1 MDLHFEKGTGDRPKG
16 HALLFFHDKNDP
28 EVILVTYILSL
39 PIKVDVSKYIPPMF
53 ANQMQGMAD
62 QDLSGFAFPPLP
74 EKCESLQILRQL
86 ADVRDDDLISGGPC
100 DINDSMNL
108 VQVVNDFQ
116 QEYTR
121 LWEQSWNTKIN
132 NPGPGVNVN
141 DVIYDLMGDGDKL
154 NELSKLMGKLRF
166 ATDGSDTRL
175 TKETEDEITTLA
187 KYLPEHYWISRLI
200 RVVQVPKMASAIL
213 AQLYLE
219 RCYKLYEEDY
229 ARLQEVEH
237 EIHKLE
243 GDLDEA

>member
-1 MDLHFEKGTGDRPKG
+1 MDLYFEKGTGDRPKG
-16 HALLFFHDKNDP
+16 HALLFFHDKYDP

-53 ANQMQGMAD
+53 ANQMQGMTG

-74 EKCESLQILRQL
+74 EKCDSLQMLRQL
-86 ADVRDDDLISGGPC
+86 ADARDDDLISGGPC
-100 DINDSMNL
+100 DVNDSMNL
-108 VQVVNDFQ
+108 IQVVSDFQ

-121 LWEQSWNTKIN
+121 LWEQSWNTKID
-132 NPGPGVNVN
+132 NPDPNVNVN
-141 DVIYDLMGDGDKL
+141 DIIYDLMSDGDKL

-166 ATDGSDTRL
+166 ATDGSDERL
-175 TKETEDEITTLA
+175 TKETEDEIITLA

-200 RVVQVPKMASAIL
+200 KAIQIPNVSSAIL

-229 ARLQEVEH
+229 ARLQEVEK
-237 EIHKLE
+237 EIQKLE
-243 GDLDEA
+243 KDSG